1 MGLLQS
7 IFGSKPAPVPRRM
20 AIRGSY
26 DAAKTHDQNRRHWAN
41 ADYLSA
47 DSAGRSE
54 IRKILRS
61 RSRYEFENN
70 PYARGIAHT
79 MANYVIGQGPRLQVL
94 TTDTEANGEIERI
107 FYRWAQATKLA
118 QKLRTA
124 RISQVIS
131 GDVFLQIFNN
141 PKISAQGLPAIDINL
156 IEADQVETPWAYMD
170 DETIIDGVKIDKY
183 GNPVAYMILNSH
195 PGDNKVFNA
204 HEAEPLPASKVI
216 HMFRA
221 DRPGQHRGIPE
232 LAAAI
237 ETFAQLRRYM
247 QAVLS
252 AAERAAEVSMYF
264 KTDAPPGEGAQVA
277 DDGTELGSLPAIE
290 PRRNEAVFLPEGWE
304 PFQLKAEQP
313 TAEFAATVHQYL
325 AEIGRVLQIPAM
337 IVTGDASNHN
347 FASGRL
353 DYQAFLKMI
362 DVDRADYSG
371 QCLDPI
377 FDMWLADARMVD
389 GLLPEAAMSERVQ
402 RQWYWPGIEHIDEL
416 KAANAARVRVES
428 GQSSIATE
436 NARSGYDWE
445 EQQRQQADCL
455 GMTIEEYRSRLAD
468 KLLGAPA
475 KIETDTEDDDEEP
488 NKKA

>member
-1 MGLLQS
+1 MGLLQN
-7 IFGSKPAPVPRRM
+7 IFGSKATPQPRTKI
-20 AIRGSY
+20 IRASY

-47 DSAGRSE
+47 DSAGRAE

-94 TTDTEANGEIERI
+94 TESVDANREIEKL
-107 FYRWAQATKLA
+107 FNRWAQATKLA
-118 QKLRTA
+118 QKLRTS
-124 RISQVIS
+124 RISKVIS
-131 GDVFLQIFNN
+131 GDVLLQIINN
-141 PKISAQGLPAIDINL
+141 PAIELQGLPGLDINL
-156 IEADQVETPWAYMD
+156 IEADQLETPWSMMND
-170 DETIIDGVKIDKY
+170 LSVIDGIRLDSY
-183 GNPVAYMILNSH
+183 GNPVEYLIVSH
-195 PGDNKVFNA
+195 PGDSKYMSIQDVTR
-204 HEAEPLPASKVI
+204 LPAENVI
-216 HMFRA
+216 HIFTP

-232 LAAAI
+232 LAAAL

-264 KTDAPPGEGAQVA
+264 KTDSPPGEGAQVA

-313 TAEFAATVHQYL
+313 TAEFSATVHQYL
-325 AEIGRVLQIPAM
+325 SEIGRVMQIPAM

-362 DVDRADYSG
+362 DVERTDYSAH
-371 QCLDPI
+371 LDRI
-377 FDMWLADARMVD
+377 FDMWVTYGSVAGIAPL
-389 GLLPEAAMSERVQ
+389 GNLSERIPH
-402 RQWYWPGIEHIDEL
+402 QWYWPGIEHVDEL
-416 KAANAARVRVES
+416 KAANAARVRIES

-436 NARSGYDWE
+436 QARSGYDWE
-445 EQQRQQADCL
+445 EQQIQQAACL
-455 GMTIEEYRSRLAD
+455 GMTVEEYRKRLAD
-468 KLLGAPA
+468 KLLGTVAQ
-475 KIETDTEDDDEEP
+475 TQNVTEDNDETQ
-488 NKKA
+488 N

>member
-1 MGLLQS
+1 MGLFS
-7 IFGSKPAPVPRRM
+7 NIFGAKKPTVQRVMMRA
-20 AIRGSY
+20 SY

-47 DSAGRSE
+47 DSAGRAD

-61 RSRYEFENN
+61 RSRYEFDNN

-94 TTDTEANGEIERI
+94 TENVDANREIEEL
-107 FYRWAQATKLA
+107 FYRWAQAVRFA
-118 QKLRTA
+118 QKLRTS
-124 RISQVIS
+124 RISKAIS
-131 GDVFLQIFNN
+131 GDVLLQIISN
-141 PKISAQGLPAIDINL
+141 PAIEAQGLPGLDINL
-156 IEADQVETPWAYMD
+156 IEADCLETPWDLMND
-170 DETIIDGVKIDKY
+170 TSVVDGIRLDKY
-183 GNPVAYMILNSH
+183 GNPVEYLIVAH
-195 PGDNKVFNA
+195 PGDSKYIQNQDVTA
-204 HEAEPLPASKVI
+204 LPADSVI
-216 HMFRA
+216 HLFTP

-232 LAAAI
+232 LAAAL

-264 KTDAPPGEGAQVA
+264 KTDCPPGEGAQIA

-313 TAEFAATVHQYL
+313 TAEFSATVHQYL
-325 AEIGRVLQIPAM
+325 SEIGRVMQIPAM

-362 DVDRADYSG
+362 DVERTDYAIHLDR
-371 QCLDPI
+371 I
-377 FDMWLADARMVD
+377 FDMWVEYGRIAGIEPLSN
-389 GLLPEAAMSERVQ
+389 LSERVQ
-402 RQWYWPGIEHIDEL
+402 RQWYWPGIEHVDEL
-416 KAANAARVRVES
+416 KAANAARVRIES

-436 NARSGYDWE
+436 QARSGYDWE
-445 EQQRQQADCL
+445 EQQIQQAACL
-455 GMTIEEYRSRLAD
+455 GLTVEEYRKRLAD
-468 KLLGAPA
+468 KLLGAVA
-475 KIETDTEDDDEEP
+475 QTQNNTEDTDNDETQ
-488 NKKA
+488 N

>member
-7 IFGSKPAPVPRRM
+7 IFGSKPTQPR
-20 AIRGSY
+20 AKIIRASY
-26 DAAKTHDQNRRHWAN
+26 DAAKTHDQNRRHWAA

-94 TTDTEANGEIERI
+94 TPDAEANRQIERL
-107 FYRWAQATKLA
+107 FYRWAQAVKLA

-131 GDVFLQIFNN
+131 GDVFLQMINN
-141 PKISAQGLPAIDINL
+141 PKIESEGLPAIDINL
-156 IEADQVETPWAYMD
+156 IEADQVETPWNLMS
-170 DETIIDGVKIDKY
+170 DENVIDGVKIDVY
-183 GNPVAYMILNSH
+183 GNPVAYYVLNSH
-195 PGDNKVFNA
+195 PGDSRSFVDFSA
-204 HEAEPLPASKVI
+204 TELPASNVI
-216 HMFRA
+216 HLFSA

-232 LAAAI
+232 LAAAL

-264 KTDAPPGEGAQVA
+264 KTDSPPGEGAQVA
-277 DDGTELGSLPAIE
+277 DDGTELGNLPAIE

-313 TAEFAATVHQYL
+313 TAEFSATVHQYL

-362 DVDRADYSG
+362 DVDRTDYAG
-371 QCLDPI
+371 QCLDRI
-377 FDMWLADARMVD
+377 FDMWISDARMS
-389 GLLPEAAMSERVQ
+389 GMLPEAAMDGRVE
-402 RQWYWPGIEHIDEL
+402 RQWYWPGIEHVDEL
-416 KAANAARVRVES
+416 KAANAARVRIES

-436 NARSGYDWE
+436 QARSGYDWE
-445 EQQRQQADCL
+445 EQQIQQAACL
-455 GMTIEEYRSRLAD
+455 GLTVEEYRSRLAD
-468 KLLGAPA
+468 KLLGSVA
-475 KIETDTEDDDEEP
+475 KTQIPSEDNNDAQQ
-488 NKKA
+488 N